1 MLIDIAREEKGY
13 KIALLQP
20 SPKAVP
26 LYERV
31 GFKKVESTKE
41 RKVFVNVRYIPVI
54 KRLLVNSLIVY
65 MNHSKK
71 LLIFLIILVLIFL
84 KYFFFTK

>member
-31 GFKKVESTKE
+31 GFKKVESYKG
-41 RKVFVNVRYIPVI
+41 
-54 KRLLVNSLIVY
+54 
-65 MNHSKK
+65 KK
-71 LLIFLIILVLIFL
+71 GVC
-84 KYFFFTK
+84 